1 MALTKRI
8 KIGGAYY
15 KGDVCIVSSASGDY
29 SKVIVNTSGA
39 AVNGMSITPDM
50 YGALDSWKL
59 VHYNDAAGTGTI
71 LAVLAEGIHNV
82 GAGATITLDFPAA
95 EMLDNGQCLKFIYTN
110 TASIAGNVYL
120 VSEFVGIK
128 KTS

>member
-1 MALTKRI
+1 MALAKRV
-8 KIGGAYY
+8 KVGGAYY
-15 KGDVCIVSSASGDY
+15 KGDVCIVSSAPGDY

-39 AVNGMSITPDM
+39 AINGMSITPDM
-50 YGALDSWKL
+50 YGALDTWKL
-59 VHYNDAAGTGTI
+59 VHYNDAAGTGMI
-71 LAVLAEGIHNV
+71 LAILAESIHNV

-95 EMLDNGQCLKFIYTN
+95 ELINNGECMKFTYTN

-120 VSEFVGIK
+120 VSEFMGIK